1 MWIIKLTDR
10 FQKYIGKVDEFGWEE
25 TIHRSDAH
33 QFGSRQE
40 AKDFIAKYGIQGH
53 AIPY

>member
-10 FQKYIGKVDEFGWEE
+10 FDKYVGQVDENGWQE

-33 QFGSRQE
+33 RFTRQD
-40 AKDFIAKYGIQGH
+40 AKDFLIKFGIQGH
-53 AIPY
+53 VIPY